1 MPPSSLILT
10 LIIGCAG
17 RHSAPEAATVAPTST
32 APATANA
39 TADGW
44 TGAGAPAK
52 TSLAIALD
60 DAGAGTTAIELVCGL
75 WRDRQTLQMDAAGI
89 GGTVWFQAVPGGDC
103 TVYFKGGSPAQ
114 FGPAHGG
121 DALRC
126 KLVATTAVCE
136 AVRP

>member
-1 MPPSSLILT
+1 MPRSSLLCS
-10 LIIGCAG
+10 LIFGCAG
-17 RHSAPEAATVAPTST
+17 RHSALDEAYVTPTST

-39 TADGW
+39 AADGW
-44 TGAGAPAK
+44 TGAGAPTK

-75 WRDRQTLQMDAAGI
+75 WRDRQTLQMDGAGI
-89 GGTVWFQAVPGGDC
+89 GGTVWFQAVPAGDC

-114 FGPAHGG
+114 FGPVNGG

-126 KLVATTAVCE
+126 KLIATTAVCE

>member
-1 MPPSSLILT
+1 MPRLSLCMSLIA
-10 LIIGCAG
+10 GCAG
-17 RHSAPEAATVAPTST
+17 RHSAPEVATVAPTST
-32 APATANA
+32 GPATASA

-52 TSLAIALD
+52 GSLGIAVE
-60 DAGAGTTAIELVCGL
+60 DAGAGTTSIELVCGL
-75 WRDRQTLQMDAAGI
+75 WRDRQTLRMDAAGI
-89 GGTVWFQAVPGGDC
+89 GGTVWFQAVPSGDC